1 MERSSPS
8 DAPPERGAGRLHHE
22 STREEPGVAQR
33 ARPERF
39 ASAGWTLLLIG
50 GVMAA
55 IGLAL
60 AYPLEGVAQGI
71 GVMLASLAIAPTVA
85 GIVAHVIALVQARAL
100 RGKPFA

>member
-1 MERSSPS
+1 MERSSPPS
-8 DAPPERGAGRLHHE
+8 SPPERGAGRLHHE

-33 ARPERF
+33 ERPDRL
-39 ASAGWTLLLIG
+39 ASLGWKLLLIG

-71 GVMLASLAIAPTVA
+71 GVMLASLAVAPTVA
-85 GIVAHVIALVQARAL
+85 GIVAHVVARVQARAL
-100 RGKPFA
+100 GGKPFA